1 MSRSTRIQ
9 RAFLIAVACALG
21 LGCAAVSAAASPTQ
35 APHQERT
42 DPPKVDRL
50 LERFPIGTETVK
62 ETENKTGS
70 AVPPP
75 AVTVPEEVSDSDS
88 SQLTIAAVVGA
99 VVLLMA
105 VGTGLLVRRQR
116 SRGAPIWSA
125 TANLTLLHETL
136 ATRDREWHKL
146 QPAVHSP
153 RRRPPVTEVPQ
164 ERTEPKP
171 GEPEQAGRP
180 TSDTDVSDAADS
192 LEHGGV
198 VEQIGAIL
206 QSAEAAAAAI
216 RAEAVA
222 KAEEIARAAVEE
234 GKRHLAK
241 VEEEGKRHLAKVE
254 EEAARIRNAAE
265 EATKEAK
272 SAAESY
278 GATQRQEAEQS
289 VRQML
294 ARAEAQARAM
304 RQASEGMARQIEEEA
319 REREEK
325 LRAQMR
331 PLETSLR
338 RALDAFRGITAQLED
353 LLDGEPPREDEN
365 LVDALSGSVQRTG
378 DREEAPPQQER
389 TNG

>member
-9 RAFLIAVACALG
+9 RAFLLAVACALG
-21 LGCAAVSAAASPTQ
+21 LGCAAASATASPTQ
-35 APHQERT
+35 APRQERT
-42 DPPKVDRL
+42 DPPKVDKL

-62 ETENKTGS
+62 ETENKTDS

-75 AVTVPEEVSDSDS
+75 AVTVPEGVSDSDS
-88 SQLTIAAVVGA
+88 SQLTIAALVGV

-116 SRGAPIWSA
+116 SREAPIWS
-125 TANLTLLHETL
+125 TSANLRLLHETL
-136 ATRDREWHKL
+136 ATADRQWHKL
-146 QPAVHSP
+146 QPAVHST
-153 RRRPPVTEVPQ
+153 RRRPPVTEVSQ
-164 ERTEPKP
+164 ERTESP

-180 TSDTDVSDAADS
+180 TSDTGASDAADS
-192 LEHGGV
+192 LEHGTV

-222 KAEEIARAAVEE
+222 KAEEIGRAAVED

-241 VEEEGKRHLAKVE
+241 VGEEGKRHLAKVE

-265 EATKEAK
+265 AAAKEAK

-278 GATQRQEAEQS
+278 GASQRREAEQGA
-289 VRQML
+289 QQIL
-294 ARAEAQARAM
+294 AKAEAQARAM

-353 LLDGEPPREDEN
+353 LLDGQPSRDDEN
-365 LVDALSGSVQRTG
+365 LVDALSGSVQRTT